1 MNNDRDALIAGLIS
15 MAGFLKAHPQI
26 PTSIAPVTLRAFP
39 DNGSDDDMR
48 TEVDK
53 VAALIGT
60 EIDPHHLPHDHYMTG
75 IGFGP
80 VRYEFIA
87 ILAAARARHAADDS
101 YRGCIQIDTT
111 QEP

>member
-1 MNNDRDALIAGLIS
+1 MHNDRDALIAGLIS

-48 TEVDK
+48 AEVDK
-53 VAALIGT
+53 VAALLGT
-60 EIDPHHLPHDHYMTG
+60 EIDHHHLPHDHYMTG

-111 QEP
+111 QEA